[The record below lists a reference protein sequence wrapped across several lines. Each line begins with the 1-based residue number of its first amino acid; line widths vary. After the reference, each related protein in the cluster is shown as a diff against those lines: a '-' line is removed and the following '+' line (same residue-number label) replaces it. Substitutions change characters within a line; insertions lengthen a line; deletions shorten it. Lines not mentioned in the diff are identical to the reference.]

1 MKIHI
6 KKINLRASSNG
17 AKWTLFTLAYYMFS
31 YALVYTLNMPRA
43 LLYGGDILNL
53 VIFILALRKK
63 KSVIVRNPTIMWMIL
78 FSIVGISSALINMMN
93 VGLLIWGLRNN
104 LRFFTFFYACVT
116 LLEMQDIKL
125 VLDINKL
132 LFWISLPLCTIER
145 FFVSYSSGTIVG
157 DMIGGI
163 FWNFPGSNTPLNV
176 IIVLHLL
183 QESCNYFDKKIKNT
197 SFIITSGAALYMAA
211 LAELK
216 VFLFEFIIILLF
228 TALWSRKSWKTIV
241 KILVGVI
248 IFYFFISYFIGF
260 NARGSDYA
268 SNYTLMGF
276 MDYATRDS
284 GYNGINDLNRLTGIS
299 TIATTIFNNDWI
311 ANLIGIG
318 LGNAEYTNF
327 FVSNF
332 YRQYPNISYQW
343 FHDIW
348 LYIETGTFGLVTFV
362 MIYVSAYRK
371 ARQVLK
377 TSPLGNFVRIAILL
391 MLVLFIYNISM
402 RTETTGFLLYLV
414 LAIPYIVLK
423 ERKINDMRN

>member
-1 MKIHI
+1 M
-6 KKINLRASSNG
+6 
-17 AKWTLFTLAYYMFS
+17 
-31 YALVYTLNMPRA
+31 
-43 LLYGGDILNL
+43 
-53 VIFILALRKK
+53 
-63 KSVIVRNPTIMWMIL
+63 
-78 FSIVGISSALINMMN
+78 
-93 VGLLIWGLRNN
+93 GLRNN

-260 NARGSDYA
+260 NARVP
-268 SNYTLMGF
+268 TML
-276 MDYATRDS
+276 
-284 GYNGINDLNRLTGIS
+284 
-299 TIATTIFNNDWI
+299 
-311 ANLIGIG
+311 LI
-318 LGNAEYTNF
+318 
-327 FVSNF
+327 
-332 YRQYPNISYQW
+332 
-343 FHDIW
+343 
-348 LYIETGTFGLVTFV
+348 
-362 MIYVSAYRK
+362 
-371 ARQVLK
+371 
-377 TSPLGNFVRIAILL
+377 IL
-391 MLVLFIYNISM
+391 
-402 RTETTGFLLYLV
+402 
-414 LAIPYIVLK
+414 
-423 ERKINDMRN
+423 